1 MEMSITIPVKS
12 GNFSINS
19 FRKFLAGSASIYYNS
34 QWSKTGIH
42 FSDNCFPKIHTERS
56 ASAKKNNMSFEFI
69 KKLPT
74 PAEIRESYPFPEKLV
89 SLKQQRDQE
98 ISDVITGKSSKF
110 LVIIGPCSADN
121 EDSVC
126 DYINRLAKV
135 NEKVKDKLILIPR
148 IYTNKPRTTGEGYK
162 GIVHQPDPEK
172 QPDFLA
178 GLVAMR
184 KMHIRAVEESGLT
197 AADEML
203 YPENWRYISDILS
216 YVAIGARSVEDQQH
230 RLTASGFDV
239 AAGMKNPMSGDM
251 SVMLNSVYAAQHP
264 HSFIYRGWEVTTTGN
279 PLTHTVLRGA
289 VNKHGNN
296 VPNYHYED
304 LNRLLEM
311 YGKMDLL
318 NPACIIDANHSNS
331 GKQFEQQIRI
341 TKEVMHSRKLNA
353 DIHKLVKGVMI
364 ESYIEEG
371 CQKVGGGI
379 YGKSIT
385 DPCLGWEDSERLIY
399 EIAEYD

>member
-1 MEMSITIPVKS
+1 MITVFAKYA
-12 GNFSINS
+12 
-19 FRKFLAGSASIYYNS
+19 RKGALRR
-34 QWSKTGIH
+34 Q
-42 FSDNCFPKIHTERS
+42 E
-56 ASAKKNNMSFEFI
+56 NNMSFEFI

-74 PAEIRESYPFPEKLV
+74 PAEIRESYPFPEKLA

-98 ISDVITGKSSKF
+98 IGDVITGKSSKF

-135 NEKVKDKLILIPR
+135 NERVKDRLILIPR

-178 GLVAMR
+178 GLIAMR

-311 YGKMDLL
+311 YGNMDLL

-341 TKEVMHSRKLNA
+341 TKEVMHSRRLNA
-353 DIHKLVKGVMI
+353 DIHRLVKGVMI

-371 CQKVGGGI
+371 CQKVGGGETEN
-379 YGKSIT
+379 GN
-385 DPCLGWEDSERLIY
+385 GDSL
-399 EIAEYD
+399 

>member
-1 MEMSITIPVKS
+1 
-12 GNFSINS
+12 
-19 FRKFLAGSASIYYNS
+19 
-34 QWSKTGIH
+34 
-42 FSDNCFPKIHTERS
+42 
-56 ASAKKNNMSFEFI
+56 MSFEFI

-74 PAEIRESYPFPEKLV
+74 PAEIREAYPFPEKLV
-89 SLKQQRDQE
+89 TLKQQRDRE
-98 ISDVITGKSSKF
+98 ISDVITGQSNRF

-126 DYINRLAKV
+126 DYINRLAKI
-135 NEKVKDKLILIPR
+135 NDRVKDKLILVPR

-178 GLVAMR
+178 GLIAMR

-251 SVMLNSVYAAQHP
+251 SVMLNSVYAAQHH

-318 NPACIIDANHSNS
+318 NPACVIDANHSNS

-341 TKEVMHSRKLNA
+341 TKEVMHSRRLNA

-385 DPCLGWEDSERLIY
+385 DPCLGWTDSERLIY
-399 EIAEYD
+399 EIAEYV

>member
-1 MEMSITIPVKS
+1 
-12 GNFSINS
+12 
-19 FRKFLAGSASIYYNS
+19 
-34 QWSKTGIH
+34 
-42 FSDNCFPKIHTERS
+42 
-56 ASAKKNNMSFEFI
+56 MSFEFI

-74 PAEIRESYPFPEKLV
+74 PAEIREEYPLPEELRAI
-89 SLKQQRDQE
+89 KQKRDEE
-98 ISDVITGKSSKF
+98 IKDVITGKSQKF

-121 EDSVC
+121 ETAVC
-126 DYINRLAKV
+126 DYANRLAKV
-135 NEKVKDKLILIPR
+135 SEKVQDKLILIPR
-148 IYTNKPRTTGEGYK
+148 VYTNKPRTTGDGYK
-162 GIVHQPDPEK
+162 GLVHQPDPEK
-172 QPDFLA
+172 KPDFLA
-178 GLVAMR
+178 GLIAMR
-184 KMHIRAVEESGLT
+184 KMHIRVVEESGLT

-239 AAGMKNPMSGDM
+239 PAGMKNPMSGDL

-279 PLTHTVLRGA
+279 SLTHTVLRGA
-289 VNKHGNN
+289 VNKHGSN

-304 LNRLLEM
+304 LNLLLEM
-311 YGKMDLL
+311 YGKMDLR

-331 GKQFEQQIRI
+331 GKQFAQQIRI
-341 TKEVMHSRKLNA
+341 TKEVMHSRRLNE
-353 DIHKLVKGVMI
+353 DIRRLVKGVMI

-371 CQKVGGGI
+371 CQKIGDGI

-385 DPCLGWEDSERLIY
+385 DPCLGWEDTERLIH
-399 EIAEYD
+399 EIAEHS